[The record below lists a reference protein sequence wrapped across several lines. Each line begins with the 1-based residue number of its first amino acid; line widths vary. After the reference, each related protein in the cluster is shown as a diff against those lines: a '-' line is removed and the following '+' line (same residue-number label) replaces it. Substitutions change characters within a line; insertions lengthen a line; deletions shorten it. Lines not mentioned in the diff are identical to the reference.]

1 MNGRG
6 NNFNLIRLLAA
17 LLVLGGHSFVLTG
30 STPPSFLGSAPHR
43 LGIILFFTVGGYL
56 ITESWKRD
64 PDYLCYLIRR
74 VFRIFPALITC
85 IAVLT
90 FMIGPLLSAYTLKE
104 YFTDNGTWNYLKN
117 MRLYVNYTLPG
128 VFSQNPISTA
138 VNGSLWSLPVEFF
151 MYLLIP
157 AIYEVG
163 RKGGGKIHILLTVSV
178 CGISAWKHIAVPE
191 WSFVIYGTDLGQALE
206 VVPYYFLGSLA
217 ATLEIKRIWNLQ
229 LALILYIIC
238 QCLPCGDAVG
248 MLLAFAVVPYI
259 VFSFAFCENPFGGRQ
274 CLRNKLKFS
283 YGLYLY
289 GFFAQQLVIEWLWKR
304 GLPLRAEVVMVF
316 GLILAGVLA
325 VASEKLVEEP
335 ARKLSHGLIDGVRKC
350 LRQFQEQ
357 NKRRE
362 NRE

>member
-1 MNGRG
+1 MNERW
-6 NNFNLIRLLAA
+6 NNFNLIRLTAA

-30 STPPSFLGSAPHR
+30 SAAPSFLGSAPHR
-43 LGIILFFTVGGYL
+43 LGIILFFTAGGYL

-64 PDYLCYLIRR
+64 RNYLCYLIRR

-90 FMIGPLLSAYTLKE
+90 FLIGPLLSAYSLKE
-104 YFTDNGTWNYLKN
+104 YFSDSRTWNYLRN

-128 VFSQNPISTA
+128 VFSENPISTA

-157 AIYEVG
+157 AIYEIG
-163 RKGGGKIHILLTVSV
+163 RKGGGKVHILLTVFV

-206 VVPYYFLGSLA
+206 VVPFYFLGSLA
-217 ATLEIKRIWNLQ
+217 ATLEMKRIWNLQ
-229 LALILYIIC
+229 LALLLYVVC
-238 QCLPCGDAVG
+238 QGVPCSDAVG
-248 MLLAFAVVPYI
+248 MLLSFAVVPYI
-259 VFSFAFCENPFGGRQ
+259 AFSFAFCENPLGGRQ
-274 CLRNKLKFS
+274 WIRKRLEFS

-289 GFFAQQLVIEWLWKR
+289 GFFAQQLAISWLWKK
-304 GLPLRAEVVMVF
+304 GLPLKAEVVMAF

-335 ARKLSHGLIDGVRKC
+335 ARKLSHKLIDRVRRC
-350 LRQFQEQ
+350 LQITDPVL
-357 NKRRE
+357 
-362 NRE
+362 